1 MSASGLESQQNVIS
15 GLDRGF
21 FSERLVVL
29 AVRPPRL
36 GRAISQSQL
45 IIDVNY
51 IYKIAMSALGF
62 GIINNNIN
70 FGIID
75 NQIDM

>member
-1 MSASGLESQQNVIS
+1 M
-15 GLDRGF
+15 
-21 FSERLVVL
+21 

-45 IIDVNY
+45 IIDVSF
-51 IYKIAMSALGF
+51 IYKIAVSALGF
-62 GIINNNIN
+62 GIINNIN
-70 FGIID
+70 FGVIG